1 MRSKRLDHPKQ
12 ERAPTLYSTTQHN
25 TTQHN
30 PRLAK
35 QYLAQVEAAMEA
47 EAGSSEE
54 DSEEEENE
62 VNPAAPADALAA
74 RLERERLRAAGQ
86 LRRALAG
93 GLVGLELGP
102 EATRLM
108 KGHRLSPTCVAL
120 SADER
125 WAFSGG
131 KDDAVFQ
138 YDVEAGKRVAALSPL
153 WSGTQ
158 GHQAHEKEVLALA
171 ASSDGRYLAA
181 GGRDREIRVWDLRA
195 SNKLVKTFTG
205 HRDAVSALA
214 FRDGSHALYSGSW
227 DRCLKHW
234 TLDGMAYVET
244 LFGHQAEVNALDA
257 WRRERPVSCGRD
269 RTVRIW
275 KLVDE
280 SHMLLRCPLPEPG
293 QGQGAAPVLGGSLDC
308 VAMCYEDAY
317 VTGGEDGA
325 LALWSI
331 NRKKPTAVVPAA
343 HGGPGHWIAS
353 VAALKGSD
361 VVASGSDD
369 GFIRLWRAHTTAQGH
384 GSTLTPVAA
393 LPCPGYVNGLAF
405 GASGEVLVAACGKE
419 HRLGRWAPIKGA
431 RNGVLVVRLPEQERG
446 IGDEDDDDDD
456 EEEEEEEEEESEESE
471 EEEE

>member
-1 MRSKRLDHPKQ
+1 
-12 ERAPTLYSTTQHN
+12 
-25 TTQHN
+25 
-30 PRLAK
+30 
-35 QYLAQVEAAMEA
+35 MEA
-47 EAGSSEE
+47 EGGSSEE
-54 DSEEEENE
+54 DSEAEGE
-62 VNPAAPADALAA
+62 VNPPAVAGAGAAPADALAA
-74 RLERERLRAAGQ
+74 RLEKERLRAAGQ

-93 GLVGLELGP
+93 GLVGLTLGP
-102 EATRLM
+102 EATTLM
-108 KGHRLSPTCVAL
+108 KGHRLAPTCVAL

-131 KDDAVFQ
+131 KDDAVFH

-153 WSGTQ
+153 WNGRQ

-171 ASSDGRYLAA
+171 VTSDGRYLAA
-181 GGRDREIRVWDLRA
+181 GGRDKEIRIWDLRA
-195 SNKLVKTFTG
+195 GSKLVKTFSG
-205 HRDAVSALA
+205 HRDAVAALA

-227 DRCLKHW
+227 DRALKHW

-244 LFGHQAEVNALDA
+244 LFGHQAEVNGLAA

-280 SHMLLRCPLPEPG
+280 SHMLLRCPQPEPG
-293 QGQGAAPVLGGSLDC
+293 QGPGQGQGQGPLLGGSLGGSLDC
-308 VAMCYEDAY
+308 VAMLSEEAY

-331 NRKKPTAVVPAA
+331 NRKKPTAVVGAA
-343 HGGPGHWIAS
+343 HGGAQHWIAS
-353 VAALKGSD
+353 VGAVKGSD
-361 VVASGSDD
+361 LVASGSDD
-369 GFIRLWRAHTTAQGH
+369 GFVRLWRAAATAQGH
-384 GSTLTPVAA
+384 GSTLAPVAA

-431 RNGVLVVRLPEQERG
+431 KNGVLVMRLPEQERG
-446 IGDEDDDDDD
+446 IGEDDDDDD
-456 EEEEEEEEEESEESE
+456 ESEEEEEESSEEEEGEEEGSE
-471 EEEE
+471 EEEEGSEEE